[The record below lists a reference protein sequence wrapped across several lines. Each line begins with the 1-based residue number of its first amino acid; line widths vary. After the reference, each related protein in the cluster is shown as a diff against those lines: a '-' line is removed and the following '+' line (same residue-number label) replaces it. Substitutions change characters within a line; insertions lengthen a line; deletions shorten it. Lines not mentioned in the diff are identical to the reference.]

1 MVLPPVVVILERCS
15 TAQGPVRPAS
25 CACNTDTSAESAW
38 GRGCQGSSK
47 AAHVRSDRVE
57 RPAHISKPTRRDRG
71 QRKSRTQSRWKESFT
86 GAGASLERAGADMD
100 KGHRFPVRTNCAAG
114 GGHGFPPCAIAPRR
128 LPPGNCHV
136 AGRWPHGESA
146 AGSPSSVAPVVV
158 GHWPCSNTERGIG
171 CVVDPGAR
179 YWASVSRSATATH
192 VYGTRPLNRHMYV

>member
-1 MVLPPVVVILERCS
+1 MVLLPVVVILERCS

-38 GRGCQGSSK
+38 GRGCPGSSK

-86 GAGASLERAGADMD
+86 GASASLERAGADMD

-114 GGHGFPPCAIAPRR
+114 GGWHLQTGGARAHQCVWARHASTWLSAVCYRAPTAPARGLPC
-128 LPPGNCHV
+128 G
-136 AGRWPHGESA
+136 G
-146 AGSPSSVAPVVV
+146 SVATRRISSRVTKLC
-158 GHWPCSNTERGIG
+158 GSGCGWPLAVLQHR
-171 CVVDPGAR
+171 
-179 YWASVSRSATATH
+179 
-192 VYGTRPLNRHMYV
+192 TRNWMRC